1 MFTTNP
7 RVRRL
12 EGGLLRSVSSPCRSV
27 QTSCA
32 YSNEFGIT
40 LSQELS
46 EYLKMNFAEC
56 GIDSQYTATKETFL
70 EVDEYYIAPIPPRR
84 IGAPPPRLDGQT
96 MGKTRGL
103 SVLNAVT
110 ILKDPYEPSHLVSH
124 LQSRIQVL
132 RSLAASLQLQADMDG
147 PHFVARTHPIIVL
160 DLPRQGTTSTHY
172 IAHSGPLI
180 LIFSA

>member
-124 LQSRIQVL
+124 ITSG
-132 RSLAASLQLQADMDG
+132 LQLQADMDG

>member
-40 LSQELS
+40 LSQ
-46 EYLKMNFAEC
+46 EC